1 MAAMPDDSMRQES
14 VVVTGT
20 QLRSREIGDAALP
33 VDVVSEEELLE
44 ALSPNATGGAEAGET
59 TAISTDIRPWSPE
72 RPYLEAA
79 AELCAI
85 ELNNVYLEQR
95 AEFGTIAGFYFEM
108 ADVFSACDENAKAS
122 EIVLSALELPDA
134 DHDTLTAVG
143 KRLTRYGDIETA
155 IEVFRHVTEIDPIRP
170 QPWRDLALAID
181 ESADMPSL
189 SQDERRARLS
199 EALDLFNHVIANP
212 WDSAFEGIESIS
224 VTEANRVLSRLEAAG
239 GEGSLPLD
247 MLRED
252 MPMDLRIVVSWNVDE
267 TDMDLWVVEPTGERA
282 RYDNPLT
289 AIGGRLS
296 NDMTNGY
303 GPEEYL
309 LKDAPE
315 GLYDIIMDYYS
326 GDIVNPS
333 AAVAI
338 QAEIWQ
344 NYGKP
349 GETMRRVDLAFTN
362 DDQEEYLVGTVTVRK
377 DD

>member
-1 MAAMPDDSMRQES
+1 
-14 VVVTGT
+14 
-20 QLRSREIGDAALP
+20 
-33 VDVVSEEELLE
+33 
-44 ALSPNATGGAEAGET
+44 
-59 TAISTDIRPWSPE
+59 
-72 RPYLEAA
+72 
-79 AELCAI
+79 
-85 ELNNVYLEQR
+85 
-95 AEFGTIAGFYFEM
+95 
-108 ADVFSACDENAKAS
+108 
-122 EIVLSALELPDA
+122 
-134 DHDTLTAVG
+134 
-143 KRLTRYGDIETA
+143 
-155 IEVFRHVTEIDPIRP
+155 
-170 QPWRDLALAID
+170 
-181 ESADMPSL
+181 MPSL